1 MKKIQPDD
9 AKLRELI
16 LYIAQRCSADPYFGK
31 TKLNKILF
39 YADFTAYA
47 ELGEAITGQEYM
59 RLPHGPGPRRLKPI
73 LDTLTRSEDVV
84 LKREPKGTFE
94 QERVVAQRIPAVSK
108 FTEPQLAIVNRVIRA
123 LWNRTNSRVSE
134 ISHADAG
141 WQLAE
146 NGETIPYETVFLS
159 NRPLTEAEIEYG
171 LKLADELGL

>member
-1 MKKIQPDD
+1 MSGQRPND
-9 AKLRELI
+9 AKLKELI
-16 LYIAQRCSADPYFGK
+16 LYIAQRCKDDPYFGK

-39 YADFTAYA
+39 YSDFTAYA

-59 RLPHGPGPRRLKPI
+59 RLPHGPGPRRLKPV
-73 LDTLTRSEDVV
+73 LDKMARSAEAA
-84 LKREPKGTFE
+84 LKREPKGSFE
-94 QERVVAQRIPAVSK
+94 QERVVAQRLPDISG

-171 LKLADELGL
+171 RKLAAELGL

>member
-1 MKKIQPDD
+1 MNTHRPDD

-16 LYIAQRCSADPYFGK
+16 LYIAQRCQADPYFGK

-47 ELGEAITGQEYM
+47 ELGAAITGQEYM

-73 LDTLTRSEDVV
+73 LDNMTRCEEVA
-84 LKREPKGTFE
+84 LRREPKGSFE
-94 QERVVAQRIPAVSK
+94 QERVVAQRLPDVSV
-108 FTEPQLAIVNRVIRA
+108 FAEPQLAVVNRVIRA

-134 ISHADAG
+134 ISHANAG

-171 LKLADELGL
+171 RKLASELGL